1 MEPSIPVVGVRGSE
15 ASLPCRGDRS
25 RARVV
30 RGGGD
35 GGRRRAEGTAR
46 EPARGRETESGRRRR
61 RAVGPRRDRWD
72 AQRKE
77 WGKSLVAMIFLGL
90 IAVRRT
96 RIFVF
101 SLLFLSYFFQRRIIY
116 LLYYLNE

>member
-1 MEPSIPVVGVRGSE
+1 MGRT
-15 ASLPCRGDRS
+15 
-25 RARVV
+25 
-30 RGGGD
+30 GGGD

-101 SLLFLSYFFQRRIIY
+101 SFLFLSKKNYIQY
-116 LLYYLNE
+116 LLYYFIMNDLLGKV